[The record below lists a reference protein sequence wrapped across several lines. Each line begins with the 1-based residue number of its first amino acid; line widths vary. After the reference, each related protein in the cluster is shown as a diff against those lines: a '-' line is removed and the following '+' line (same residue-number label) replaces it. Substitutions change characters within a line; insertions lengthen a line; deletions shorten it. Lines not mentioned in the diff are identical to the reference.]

1 MLLADIRFGPAK
13 EEVAMN
19 FEQLLKFGVDQGA
32 SAIHLQA
39 EATPELRIG
48 GLIRNV
54 EGPRLKADEL
64 RSFIASIAPKSV
76 AEELDRSLGN
86 GSVFSGSTAA
96 GRFRCSVFSHIG
108 GPGIVMRVVPS
119 TIRGVDEL
127 NLPRAVRDLA
137 LATRGLILVVG
148 PSGSGKTATLAA
160 MVDLINGAA
169 YQKVVTIESPV
180 EYVFANKKAMVTQME
195 VGLNAPSFEHGF
207 RLALNQDADVIVI
220 GELREPRVAL
230 MALEAAE
237 TGRRVLAVMSG
248 LSVIPTIGRL
258 IALIPPE
265 ERTVAVSQLANA
277 LEGVIAQRLAKT
289 RDGKLRPV
297 VELFRAGGTASKSIA
312 ENRLKDLS
320 FFMEG
325 RQGGMQSLDQH
336 LLELHQSGAI
346 SGTEAMRLA
355 NNPEAV
361 GMGLRTV
368 RQASPAIAPAAASV
382 VDSDPGLVPLDVA
395 DEEG

>member
-1 MLLADIRFGPAK
+1 MLWVEMSPGPAK
-13 EEVAMN
+13 GEVAMN

-39 EATPELRIG
+39 EATPQLRLG

-54 EGPRLKADEL
+54 EGPRLKAEEL
-64 RSFIASIAPKSV
+64 RTFIASIAPKWV
-76 AEELDRSLGN
+76 ADDLDRSLGN
-86 GSVFSGSTAA
+86 GSVFSSSTAA
-96 GRFRCSVFSHIG
+96 GRFRCSIFGQIG
-108 GPGIVMRVVPS
+108 GPGVVLRVVPA

-127 NLPRAVRDLA
+127 NLPRGVRDLA
-137 LATRGLILVVG
+137 HASRGLILVVG

-169 YQKVVTIESPV
+169 NLKVVTIESPV
-180 EYVFANKKAMVTQME
+180 EYLFANKKAMVTQME
-195 VGLNAPSFEHGF
+195 VGLNASSFEHGF

-220 GELREPRVAL
+220 GDLRDPRLAV

-237 TGRRVLAVMSG
+237 SGRRVLASMPG
-248 LSVIPTIGRL
+248 GCVIPTLERL

-265 ERTVAVSQLANA
+265 ERPVVITLLANA
-277 LEGVIAQRLAKT
+277 LEGVIAQQLAKT

-297 VELFRAGGTASKSIA
+297 VEVLRGGGNAAKSIN
-312 ENRLKDLS
+312 ENRLKDLI
-320 FFMEG
+320 FYMEG

-336 LLELHQSGAI
+336 LLELNQSGVI

-355 NNPEAV
+355 SNPESV
-361 GMGLRTV
+361 GMGLRSF
-368 RQASPAIAPAAASV
+368 RQASAAPTPAATKP
-382 VDSDPGLVPLDVA
+382 VDAEPGLVP
-395 DEEG
+395 E